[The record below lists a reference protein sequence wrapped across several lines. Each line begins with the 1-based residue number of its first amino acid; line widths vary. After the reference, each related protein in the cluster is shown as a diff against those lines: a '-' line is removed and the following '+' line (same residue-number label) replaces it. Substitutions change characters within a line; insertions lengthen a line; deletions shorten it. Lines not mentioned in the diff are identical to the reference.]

1 MSTVLACLDG
11 SIYSASV
18 AEHAAWAARRLGASV
33 ELLQVLGRRDSAS
46 SDRSGRVFV
55 DGQQRLLEQL
65 AEMDAERFKLLQA
78 NARLVLEAARQRI
91 EALGVSDIAVT
102 LRTGDLID
110 TMAEREENAEVVV
123 VGKRGEAADFA
134 KMHLGSNLE
143 RIVRSSRRPV
153 LIAARAFREPKRAL
167 IAFDGRSKAQEMI
180 AAIAQAR
187 LLGDAQC
194 DLVTIGAETAEGRR
208 RLDDASAQ
216 LKGGGIRVTARFEQG
231 QPEKT
236 IPQIVERDGIDLLV
250 MGAYGHSQLRSL
262 VLGSTTSEVIR
273 GSLVSA
279 LVFR

>member
-11 SIYSASV
+11 SIYSGSV

-46 SDRSGRVFV
+46 GDRSGRVFV

-91 EALGVSDIAVT
+91 EALGVCEIAVT
-102 LRTGDLID
+102 LRTGDLIE
-110 TMAEREENAEVVV
+110 TMAEREETAEIVV

-134 KMHLGSNLE
+134 KLHLGSNLE

-180 AAIAQAR
+180 AAIAEAR

-208 RLDDASAQ
+208 RLDDASAR
-216 LKGGGIRVTARFEQG
+216 LKGGGLRVTARFEQG
-231 QPEKT
+231 QPERT
-236 IPQIVERDGIDLLV
+236 IPEIVARDGIDLLV